1 MSIKMD
7 GLTFEIDER
16 EKDAHKNEHRRARFR
31 QGWQKAVANEDYTGD
46 TLKRLTWDNL
56 GYRLGKLFGETSP
69 EEVNHLYDWCVRQ
82 HQNRN

>member
-1 MSIKMD
+1 MD

-16 EKDAHKNEHRRARFR
+16 EQDAHKNEYRRARFR
-31 QGWQKAVANEDYTGD
+31 QEAVTNEVYTSE

-69 EEVNHLYDWCVRQ
+69 EEINHLYDWCVRQ
-82 HQNRN
+82 YKDQP